1 MSETPTAQVRQM
13 VSAFEVLQAWAQI
26 AAFGKLK
33 GWRSCEAGGTEDPCD
48 FHIVCFYHVEGFFRL
63 AKLGTYRELQK
74 RLMLEG
80 RDPTMRETPD
90 AMYFAMRYR
99 RWYRRNPITI
109 LKKLEDA

>member
-13 VSAFEVLQAWAQI
+13 VPPFEVLQAWAEI
-26 AAFGKLK
+26 AAFGGLK
-33 GWRSCEAGGTEDPCD
+33 GWRAAPIGGTMDGCD
-48 FHIVCFYHVEGFFRL
+48 FHQSCYLHVEGFFRL

-90 AMYFAMRYR
+90 AYYFAMRYR